1 MDTHRQ
7 QTGPAVFIRGMP
19 ASRWI
24 EATTRRQRK
33 SETTVQTSGADV
45 SGGPSAEEAPGP
57 ERREASTPSLPER
70 PDVAHRHE
78 EE

>member
-1 MDTHRQ
+1 MGTHRQ

-19 ASRWI
+19 ASHWI
-24 EATTRRQRK
+24 GATTRHQRK
-33 SETTVQTSGADV
+33 SETAVPTSGADV

-57 ERREASTPSLPER
+57 ERPDIVPSLPER
-70 PDVAHRHE
+70 PDVTHRHE